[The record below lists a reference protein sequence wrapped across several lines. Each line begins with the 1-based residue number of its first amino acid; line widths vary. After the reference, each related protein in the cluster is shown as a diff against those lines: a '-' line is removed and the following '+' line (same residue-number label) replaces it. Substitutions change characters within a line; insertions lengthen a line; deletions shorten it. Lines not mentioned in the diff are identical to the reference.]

1 MSADKKIEKKF
12 KRKYGIDLL
21 PYAHEGFDLGE
32 IVEYDGFLRRTL
44 DFENVSIIKFLR
56 LQKDVEDG
64 LIHQLQSVK
73 FQKSEFANIELDSS
87 FGINIEGEV
96 PNFASKIGLGL
107 GFQSF
112 MKISISEVRSKV
124 LEDNLKFN
132 VRQLVKDFKR
142 KDKNYFKEDLKGKYY
157 LDALYYAK
165 NVAIE
170 LKNSSKES
178 IEATL
183 TKLKIADAK
192 ISVDSKNHCTVS
204 FDGEFEVPFAARIK
218 SLRDLMD

>member
-1 MSADKKIEKKF
+1 MSADNKIEKKF

-56 LQKDVEDG
+56 LQKDVEAG
-64 LIHQLQSVK
+64 LIQQLQSVK
-73 FQKSEFANIELDSS
+73 PQKSEFANIELDSS

-96 PNFASKIGLGL
+96 PNFASKIGVNL

-112 MKISISEVRSKV
+112 LKISISDVISKA
-124 LEDNLKFN
+124 LAEDLKFN
-132 VRQLVKDFKR
+132 VRQMVKDLKR
-142 KDKNYFKEDLKGKYY
+142 KDKSYFKEELKGKFY
-157 LDALYYAK
+157 LDMLFYAK
-165 NVAIE
+165 NVKLE

-192 ISVDSKNHCTVS
+192 ISADSKNHCTVS
-204 FDGEFEVPFAARIK
+204 FDGEFEVPFAAKIK